1 VGAGHYSYF
10 ADPPIGM
17 AHRGGSS
24 YPPNVGFENTVR
36 AFQTAVDLGYR
47 YLETDIQATADGQ
60 VVAFHDDRL
69 DRVTDRTGLIASMP
83 WRQVREARV
92 GGTEPIPT
100 LPELLE
106 AFPDAR
112 FNLDLKGPGTASPV
126 WEAIRRHAAY
136 DRVCIGSF
144 SPRRLGQFRKLAG
157 TRVATAAGQLGIAAL
172 RFLPQRISSL
182 AHSPAQ
188 VLQVPVGHVVAGR
201 PVTVVTPQIVEAVHR
216 VGMHVHVWT
225 IDDRAQ
231 MERLLDM
238 GVDGIHS
245 GRIDVLK
252 DVLVARGHW
261 PA

>member
-1 VGAGHYSYF
+1 MGAGDYAYF
-10 ADPPIGM
+10 ADHPIGM
-17 AHRGGSS
+17 AHRGGAS

-36 AFQTAVDLGYR
+36 AFRAAVDLGYT
-47 YLETDIQATADGQ
+47 YLETDIHATDDGQ
-60 VVAFHDDRL
+60 VIAFHDDHL
-69 DRVTDRTGLIASMP
+69 DRVTDRTGAVNALP
-83 WRQVREARV
+83 WREVRQARV

-100 LPELLE
+100 LHELLE
-106 AFPDAR
+106 TFPDAR
-112 FNLDLKGPGTASPV
+112 FNIDLKGPGTGAPV

-144 SPRRLGQFRKLAG
+144 SQRRLGRFRKLAG
-157 TRVATAAGQLGIAAL
+157 DRVATAAGQVGIAAL
-172 RFLPQRISSL
+172 RLLPQRISAL

-188 VLQVPVGHVVAGR
+188 VVQIPLGHVVAGR

-216 VGMHVHVWT
+216 FGMHVHVWT
-225 IDDRAQ
+225 IEERTE

-261 PA
+261 PS